1 MMSTTRE
8 RRTPE
13 SWLVALLIIA
23 FCIGAIWLSL
33 SFEKMPPI
41 LKRGIQPADFPQLVC
56 MAIIL
61 MTAYMVWRDPVT
73 IAEPMGKKTPG
84 TIVLMALF
92 VALCSI
98 DLFIALGLFAAALS
112 FYWGERRPLY
122 ITMVGLMVPVAIFFL
137 FDLVFKIRFP
147 RGLLTNMWYG

>member
-1 MMSTTRE
+1 MPTTRE

-13 SWLVALLIIA
+13 SWLVALLIVA
-23 FCIGAIWLSL
+23 FCITAIWLSL

-41 LKRGIQPADFPQLVC
+41 LKRGIQPAEFPQLVC
-56 MAIIL
+56 FAIIF
-61 MTAYMVWRDPVT
+61 MTAYMVWRDPVSV
-73 IAEPMGKKTPG
+73 AEPMGKKTPG
-84 TIVLMALF
+84 TIALMAIF

-98 DLFIALGLFAAALS
+98 DLFIALGVFASALS
-112 FYWGERRPLY
+112 LYWGERRPIY
-122 ITMVGLMVPVAIFFL
+122 IAMVGLLVPVAIFFL